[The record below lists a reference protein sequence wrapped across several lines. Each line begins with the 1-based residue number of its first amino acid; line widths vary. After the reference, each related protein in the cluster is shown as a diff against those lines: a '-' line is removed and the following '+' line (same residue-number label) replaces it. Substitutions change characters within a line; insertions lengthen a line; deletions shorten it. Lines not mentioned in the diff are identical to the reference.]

1 MKQNIS
7 CTANKYTSKILA
19 TDHYYANHIRYDK
32 SKMHFMS
39 EKMSLSCILNG
50 SFLKEHAYHLNSRY
64 ADPINYFQA
73 YILGTIQSAIWNDF
87 FYGNQCEQLVI
98 LICNEILLK
107 MCKYLETALF

>member
-7 CTANKYTSKILA
+7 CTTNKYTSKILA

-73 YILGTIQSAIWNDF
+73 YILGTIQSAIWNDLWKSMWTVSDINMQWNF
-87 FYGNQCEQLVI
+87 VKNV
-98 LICNEILLK
+98 
-107 MCKYLETALF
+107 